1 MTSYIYARTSTKDQ
15 NVIQQAELLSEKY
28 SHVEEENVY
37 CEQASGTTMDR
48 VVLKRL
54 LALLSEGDELI
65 VYDMSRLNRSTADF
79 LTLIQDF
86 DERGVALVI
95 HSLGG
100 QPVDTRSA
108 TGKMILTVL
117 AAADQ
122 MQVELMKE
130 KQSIGIAR
138 ARAEGLL
145 KGRPAS
151 PKTEKA
157 CKRVDE
163 LLEAGNMSKQEA
175 CKAASVGVATYYRY
189 LKTA

>member
-1 MTSYIYARTSTKDQ
+1 MASYIYARTSTKDQ
-15 NVIQQAELLSEKY
+15 NVSQQAELL
-28 SHVEEENVY
+28 VEAYPKVKAADVY
-37 CEQASGTTMDR
+37 QEQASGTTMDR
-48 VVLKRL
+48 VVLDRL
-54 LALLSEGDELI
+54 LGKLQSGDEVI
-65 VYDMSRLNRSTADF
+65 VYDMSRLNRNTADF
-79 LTLIQDF
+79 LALVQDF
-86 DERGVALVI
+86 KERNIGLII

-100 QPVDTRSA
+100 QQVDTRSA
-108 TGKMILTVL
+108 TGMMILTVL

-130 KQSIGIAR
+130 KQAIGIER

-157 CKRVDE
+157 CKRADE
-163 LLEAGNMSKQEA
+163 LFKSGNMSKQEA
-175 CKAASVGVATYYRY
+175 CKAADVGIATFYRY